1 MHWPLRSG
9 RSYSVVRLNGEG
21 GVDGDYFLSSHPLTA
36 DSKTMSIARSRLLC
50 QSVRNQG
57 IGDFLIGDP
66 AATGELFASE
76 QILRICERIRRK
88 MRSNGNGQ
96 DHARG
101 SVTAVCRRVCLSPLS
116 VFSGQSLL
124 SSSHVYRAKS
134 DRVKAHEKSRRKEAN
149 IAAAL
154 AEYERNTMTLSRRV
168 QGGQIHARVRGSR
181 LPPHPNEIKEGKRA
195 KEAGKEKKR
204 VERERRKELRAE
216 IEQEWAE
223 MKHQHNAAVENWT
236 SKLQETGLRK
246 KDLPPKPKLGKKPKL
261 PVMEDEDEDEEDE
274 PNEKGDV

>member
-1 MHWPLRSG
+1 
-9 RSYSVVRLNGEG
+9 
-21 GVDGDYFLSSHPLTA
+21 
-36 DSKTMSIARSRLLC
+36 
-50 QSVRNQG
+50 
-57 IGDFLIGDP
+57 
-66 AATGELFASE
+66 
-76 QILRICERIRRK
+76 

-101 SVTAVCRRVCLSPLS
+101 SVDSCLLTRLFVTSLRLLC
-116 VFSGQSLL
+116 QSLL

-154 AEYERNTMTLSRRV
+154 AEYERERVKPATLGKPKNISQLSFKYDDTISTSTSKKSHRHGVGTRAV
-168 QGGQIHARVRGSR
+168 HARVRGSR
-181 LPPHPNEIKEGKRA
+181 LPPHPNEINEGKRA

-236 SKLQETGLRK
+236 SECSKLQETGLRK

-261 PVMEDEDEDEEDE
+261 PVV
-274 PNEKGDV
+274 GG